1 MIGERYP
8 MLITCPICGSKAR
21 IATSK
26 AMSNETREAYCQCL
40 NLNCSIAFTTLTTVN
55 RIIEPT
61 GAKPDPEIQ
70 PDLCKGDLNQMDI
83 FNQFEQSGA

>member
-1 MIGERYP
+1 

-40 NLNCSIAFTTLTTVN
+40 NLNCGTPFVTMNTVV
-55 RIIEPT
+55 RIIETT
-61 GAKPDPEIQ
+61 GGKPDPDLQ
-70 PDLCKGDLNQMDI
+70 PELCKGDLNQMDI
-83 FNQFEQSGA
+83 FSQFEQPNA

>member
-1 MIGERYP
+1 

>member
-1 MIGERYP
+1 

-40 NLNCSIAFTTLTTVN
+40 NLNCGRAFTTLTTVN

-61 GAKPDPEIQ
+61 GAKPDPELQ
-70 PDLCKGDLNQMDI
+70 PELCKGDVDQMDI
-83 FNQFEQSGA
+83 FGQLEQNM

>member
-1 MIGERYP
+1 

-83 FNQFEQSGA
+83 FSQFEQSGA

>member
-1 MIGERYP
+1 

-40 NLNCSIAFTTLTTVN
+40 NLNCGRAFTTLTTVN

-61 GAKPDPEIQ
+61 GAKPDPELQ
-70 PDLCKGDLNQMDI
+70 PELCKGDVDQMDI
-83 FNQFEQSGA
+83 FSTFEQIQ

>member
-1 MIGERYP
+1 

-26 AMSNETREAYCQCL
+26 AMSNETREAYYQCL
-40 NLNCSIAFTTLTTVN
+40 NLNCGRAFTTLTTVN

-61 GAKPDPEIQ
+61 GAKPDPELQ
-70 PDLCKGDLNQMDI
+70 PELCKGDVDQIEM
-83 FNQFEQSGA
+83 FGC